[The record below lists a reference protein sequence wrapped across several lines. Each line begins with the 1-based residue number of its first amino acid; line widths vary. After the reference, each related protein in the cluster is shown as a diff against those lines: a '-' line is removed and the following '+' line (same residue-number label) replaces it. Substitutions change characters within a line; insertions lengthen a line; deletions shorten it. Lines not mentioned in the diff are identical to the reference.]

1 MTDTEFNTAKF
12 IASLSKYDTP
22 TICNAI
28 EVAQGGRGFSNFTR
42 GTMQSAMN
50 GAKAMVG
57 YARTAKIAGKEA
69 PTEAANTIKARRLE
83 YYRYMANPSPEI
95 DGPSVC
101 VIEDIDA
108 PDCVSGWWGEVHTA
122 VHKGLGMS
130 GALTNGVMRDLDD
143 HEPGFPVLAGSI
155 GPSHMFVHVR
165 EIGTPVTIFG
175 LAVKDGD
182 LVHADQHGAV
192 IIPLDV
198 LPILGA
204 AIESLLS
211 SEQIILKPARKK
223 GFDID
228 ALEEA
233 WKAFENART

>member
-1 MTDTEFNTAKF
+1 MTETQFNAAKF
-12 IASLSKYDTP
+12 ITSLSEYDTP

-28 EVAQGGRGFSNFTR
+28 EVAQGGRGFSAFTR
-42 GTMQSAMN
+42 GTLQSAMN

-57 YARTAKIAGKEA
+57 HARTAKIAGREAPKEA
-69 PTEAANTIKARRLE
+69 ADIIKARRLD
-83 YYRYMANPSPEI
+83 YYRYMATPNPEI
-95 DGPSVC
+95 DGPSIC

-165 EIGTPVTIFG
+165 EIATPVTIFG
-175 LAVKDGD
+175 LTIKDGD
-182 LVHADQHGAV
+182 LIHADQHGAV
-192 IIPLDV
+192 IIPPEV
-198 LPILGA
+198 LPRLGD
-204 AIESLLS
+204 AIDTLLS

-228 ALEEA
+228 ALEAA
-233 WKAFENART
+233 WVAFENART